1 MLLHACSLVVSRTF
15 FLVHTRMIRLRF
27 LVLVA
32 SALPAVASVVVRS
45 ATTFGQQLIAICSL
59 WCTSVMTH
67 GANNMTTII
76 CLKTE
81 KFHKLISV
89 STVPFWSPPIG
100 WQYPNKFSVR
110 GTWPHKELIKY
121 HQSTEIPF
129 PYLTPLESCGHS
141 LIGRFLSKF
150 QLASSSMMMEQFA
163 VLFHSSSGI
172 SVADNPAEH

>member
-1 MLLHACSLVVSRTF
+1 MLTQNKLFSYFKLQKCYYSYACSLVVSRTF

-81 KFHKLISV
+81 KFHKLIS
-89 STVPFWSPPIG
+89 FYSPILVTAD
-100 WQYPNKFSVR
+100 WVA
-110 GTWPHKELIKY
+110 
-121 HQSTEIPF
+121 IPKQILGQG
-129 PYLTPLESCGHS
+129 YLTSQ
-141 LIGRFLSKF
+141 R
-150 QLASSSMMMEQFA
+150 
-163 VLFHSSSGI
+163 V
-172 SVADNPAEH
+172 N

>member
-81 KFHKLISV
+81 KFHKLIS
-89 STVPFWSPPIG
+89 FYSPIFG
-100 WQYPNKFSVR
+100 HRQLGGNTQTNSRSGV
-110 GTWPHKELIKY
+110 LD
-121 HQSTEIPF
+121 
-129 PYLTPLESCGHS
+129 LTKS
-141 LIGRFLSKF
+141 
-150 QLASSSMMMEQFA
+150 
-163 VLFHSSSGI
+163 
-172 SVADNPAEH
+172 

>member
-1 MLLHACSLVVSRTF
+1 MLIQNKLFSYFKLQKCYYSYACSLVVSRTF

-32 SALPAVASVVVRS
+32 SALPAVASVVVRHS

-81 KFHKLISV
+81 KFHKLIS
-89 STVPFWSPPIG
+89 FYSPILVTAN
-100 WQYPNKFSVR
+100 WVA
-110 GTWPHKELIKY
+110 
-121 HQSTEIPF
+121 IPKQILGQG
-129 PYLTPLESCGHS
+129 YLTSQ
-141 LIGRFLSKF
+141 R
-150 QLASSSMMMEQFA
+150 
-163 VLFHSSSGI
+163 V
-172 SVADNPAEH
+172 N

>member
-1 MLLHACSLVVSRTF
+1 MLAHLLCLGLF

-81 KFHKLISV
+81 KFHKLIS
-89 STVPFWSPPIG
+89 FYSPIFG
-100 WQYPNKFSVR
+100 HRQLGGNTQTNSRSGV
-110 GTWPHKELIKY
+110 LD
-121 HQSTEIPF
+121 
-129 PYLTPLESCGHS
+129 LTKS
-141 LIGRFLSKF
+141 
-150 QLASSSMMMEQFA
+150 
-163 VLFHSSSGI
+163 
-172 SVADNPAEH
+172 